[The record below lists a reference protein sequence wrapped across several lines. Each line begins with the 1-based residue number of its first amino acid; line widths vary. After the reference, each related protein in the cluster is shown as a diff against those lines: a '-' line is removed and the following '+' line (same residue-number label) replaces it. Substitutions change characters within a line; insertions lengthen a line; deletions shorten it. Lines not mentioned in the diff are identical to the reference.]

1 MKTNTSTHDARIRFL
16 QTLDSLEESE
26 RRHLLKMET
35 SEEIA
40 ELYTVA
46 VNDYGSDSP
55 AAHTLASVLNVRIE
69 TKWGANG
76 P

>member
-1 MKTNTSTHDARIRFL
+1 
-16 QTLDSLEESE
+16 
-26 RRHLLKMET
+26 MET